1 MSHSPGTFI
10 AFEGPD
16 AAGKSTQVRLLA
28 ERLRNAGTDVVA
40 TFEPGDTRIGPDVR
54 RLVLDIASDGLD
66 ARAEA
71 LLYAAD
77 RAEHVAAV
85 IRPALRRGAV
95 VITDRYVDSSIAYQG
110 AGRHLGR
117 DEVAA
122 LSAFATGGLVPDLTV
137 VLDVPADV
145 RRARI
150 GSEVDRLEREAEQF
164 HERVRHTFLEL
175 AAAEPGR
182 YLVVD
187 GSRPADEQS
196 EVIVETV
203 QKVMI
208 G

>member
-1 MSHSPGTFI
+1 MAGTFI

-28 ERLRNAGTDVVA
+28 QRLRASGVDVVA

-85 IRPALRRGAV
+85 IRPALARGAV
-95 VITDRYVDSSIAYQG
+95 VLTDRYVDSSIAYQG
-110 AGRHLGR
+110 EGRKLGR
-117 DEVAA
+117 AEVAA
-122 LSAFATGGLVPDLTV
+122 LSTFATQGLVPDLTV

-145 RRARI
+145 RRARK
-150 GSEVDRLEREAEQF
+150 GDDVDRLEREAEHF
-164 HERVRHTFLEL
+164 HQRVRDTYLEL
-175 AAAEPGR
+175 AAAEPDR

-187 GSRPADEQS
+187 GTREPDELAKVVA
-196 EVIVETV
+196 EAVE
-203 QKVMI
+203 KVMI